1 MSTAATGKLMEAL
14 KGKQTT
20 PQLKY
25 VDTPPKIRDKREK
38 KTDKNK
44 IIDYLDM
51 DDYER
56 FQNLR
61 ESSDHMVEYGSQERV
76 KRGAEG
82 RVFEFASQGEQT
94 GTFSRQDQ
102 VPLQNDLSFSDSLQ
116 SVTKMKSSTIERS
129 QFMQCLQLAIG
140 HFEKKQRASEKKPE
154 VSDRREMSSIDG
166 HDSGFINKGESP

>member
-1 MSTAATGKLMEAL
+1 MSTATTGKLIEAL
-14 KGKQTT
+14 KGKHT
-20 PQLKY
+20 PLLKY
-25 VDTPPKIRDKREK
+25 VDSPPKLKGKK

-61 ESSDHMVEYGSQERV
+61 ESSDNIVEFGSQERI
-76 KRGAEG
+76 KKGEG

-102 VPLQNDLSFSDSLQ
+102 VPLQNDLSFSDSL
-116 SVTKMKSSTIERS
+116 
-129 QFMQCLQLAIG
+129 
-140 HFEKKQRASEKKPE
+140 
-154 VSDRREMSSIDG
+154 
-166 HDSGFINKGESP
+166 